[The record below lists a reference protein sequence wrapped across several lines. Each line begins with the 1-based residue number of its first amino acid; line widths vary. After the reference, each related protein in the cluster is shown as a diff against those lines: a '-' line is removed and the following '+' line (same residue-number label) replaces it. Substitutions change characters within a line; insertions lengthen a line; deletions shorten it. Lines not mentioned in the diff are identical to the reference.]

1 MRNNKDFGLS
11 DSLIDAV
18 RQVVEKKLDPVD
30 PKELKGKHAD
40 RKDKDIDNDGDVDS
54 TDKFLH
60 RRRKAITK
68 AIATKEAMQKPY
80 VSSDR
85 DGHHVM
91 TGSGKISKS
100 FKDTKSAA
108 AHLKKNFTK
117 LQKEDVN
124 EGYEDTV
131 MKALKKKRIDGR
143 FDKGDLFVSKRD
155 VKAAR
160 DALKRDFNIK
170 QLPKIVGEDDAL
182 IGVAKKLKKASQ
194 AHAGQAD
201 KIMKHVKDMGEAAN
215 PAQQAAIAI
224 AMKKAGKKP
233 KNEGAMKR
241 IATGGGMK
249 TFKPKPPAKSEEKK
263 GKKDMIDVKPS
274 MEASE
279 LPKK

>member
-1 MRNNKDFGLS
+1 MERKMRNNKDFGLP
-11 DSLIDAV
+11 DSLLDAV
-18 RQVVEKKLDPVD
+18 RQVIEKKLDPVD
-30 PKELKGKHAD
+30 PKQLKGKHAD

-68 AIATKEAMQKPY
+68 AIAKEAKQKPY

-85 DGHHVM
+85 DGFHVM
-91 TGSGKISKS
+91 NGSGKIAKS
-100 FKDTKSAA
+100 FKDSRSAQDY
-108 AHLKKNFTK
+108 LKKNFNK
-117 LQKEDVN
+117 LMKEDVN
-124 EGYEDTV
+124 EGYEDT
-131 MKALKKKRIDGR
+131 
-143 FDKGDLFVSKRD
+143 
-155 VKAAR
+155 
-160 DALKRDFNIK
+160 
-170 QLPKIVGEDDAL
+170 AL

-201 KIMKHVKDMGEAAN
+201 KIMKHVKDMGEAAS

-241 IATGGGMK
+241 MATGGGMK

-263 GKKDMIDVKPS
+263 GKKDVIDVKPS

>member
-1 MRNNKDFGLS
+1 MRNNKDFGLP
-11 DSLIDAV
+11 DSLLDAV

-68 AIATKEAMQKPY
+68 AIAK
-80 VSSDR
+80 
-85 DGHHVM
+85 
-91 TGSGKISKS
+91 
-100 FKDTKSAA
+100 
-108 AHLKKNFTK
+108 
-117 LQKEDVN
+117 
-124 EGYEDTV
+124 
-131 MKALKKKRIDGR
+131 
-143 FDKGDLFVSKRD
+143 
-155 VKAAR
+155 
-160 DALKRDFNIK
+160 
-170 QLPKIVGEDDAL
+170 VGEDDAL

-201 KIMKHVKDMGEAAN
+201 KIMKHVKDMGEAAS

-241 IATGGGMK
+241 MATAGGMK

>member
-1 MRNNKDFGLS
+1 MRNNKDFGLP
-11 DSLIDAV
+11 DSLLDAV

-30 PKELKGKHAD
+30 SKELKGKHAD

-117 LQKEDVN
+117 LQKEDVQ
-124 EGYEDTV
+124 ESRRRAGPMKSIFSKSKSDKDLAKEIEAYAKKHGGIDKADF
-131 MKALKKKRIDGR
+131 MKAAQMLA
-143 FDKGDLFVSKRD
+143 KGQRSN
-155 VKAAR
+155 A
-160 DALKRDFNIK
+160 IK
-170 QLPKIVGEDDAL
+170 F
-182 IGVAKKLKKASQ
+182 AKKLDTDPRDWLL
-194 AHAGQAD
+194 D
-201 KIMKHVKDMGEAAN
+201 KLDEAVS

-224 AMKKAGKKP
+224 AKKKAGTKP
-233 KNEGAMKR
+233 KNEGAMSRMAYQKQS
-241 IATGGGMK
+241 GEKGSGMK
-249 TFKPKPPAKSEEKK
+249 TFKPKPKEPV
-263 GKKDMIDVKPS
+263 DVKPK

>member
-1 MRNNKDFGLS
+1 MRNNKDFGS
-11 DSLIDAV
+11 PDSLLDAV

-68 AIATKEAMQKPY
+68 AIAKEAKQKPY
-80 VSSDR
+80 ISSDR
-85 DGHHVM
+85 DGFHVM
-91 TGSGKISKS
+91 NGSGKIAKS
-100 FKDTKSAA
+100 FKDSRLAQDY
-108 AHLKKNFTK
+108 LKRNFNK
-117 LQKEDVN
+117 LMMEDVN

-143 FDKGDLFVSKRD
+143 FNKGDLFVSKRD

-182 IGVAKKLKKASQ
+182 IGVAKKLKKASK

-241 IATGGGMK
+241 MATGGGMK

>member
-1 MRNNKDFGLS
+1 MRNNKDFGLP
-11 DSLIDAV
+11 DSLLDAV

-68 AIATKEAMQKPY
+68 AIA
-80 VSSDR
+80 
-85 DGHHVM
+85 
-91 TGSGKISKS
+91 
-100 FKDTKSAA
+100 
-108 AHLKKNFTK
+108 KK
-117 LQKEDVN
+117 DVN

-143 FDKGDLFVSKRD
+143 FDKGDLFVNKRD

-182 IGVAKKLKKASQ
+182 IKVAKKLKKASQ

>member
-68 AIATKEAMQKPY
+68 AIA
-80 VSSDR
+80 
-85 DGHHVM
+85 
-91 TGSGKISKS
+91 
-100 FKDTKSAA
+100 
-108 AHLKKNFTK
+108 KKG
-117 LQKEDVN
+117 VN

-143 FDKGDLFVSKRD
+143 FDKGDLFVNKRD